1 MLFQVATPANGDRGG
16 AGLGLGLGFAATAGM
31 TTATEVDE
39 GVEQIETEGERSEGE
54 GWKFTSSGH

>member
-39 GVEQIETEGERSEGE
+39 GVEQIETEGEMSEGE
-54 GWKFTSSGH
+54 GWI